1 MKKLV
6 YGLPEFMQPKAERF
20 GMVMNISKDG
30 EIIET
35 LYDSKGIIL
44 PETGA
49 VKEYN
54 GYLYLGGDVLP
65 YIGKYKLTGEQLVQ
79 H

>member
-35 LYDSKGIIL
+35 LFDTNGTIL
-44 PETGA
+44 PEAGA
-49 VKEYN
+49 VKEFN
-54 GYLYLGGDVLP
+54 GHLYIGGDVIP
-65 YIGKYKLTGEQLVQ
+65 YIGKYKLEEKHLVQ